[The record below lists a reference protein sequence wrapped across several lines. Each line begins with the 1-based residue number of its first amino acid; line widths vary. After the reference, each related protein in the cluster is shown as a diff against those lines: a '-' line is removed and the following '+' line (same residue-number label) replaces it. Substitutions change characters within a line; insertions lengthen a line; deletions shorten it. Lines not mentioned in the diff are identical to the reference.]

1 MSKEQQTTNETEQT
15 APALPAGDAET
26 KPAGK
31 TAPPAKAPKSGR
43 IIASF
48 ALLIALSALALS
60 AYIGWR
66 GMAIEENQ
74 PTLQTGQEQL
84 QVQIA
89 RQQARLTETIQS
101 LSPLNNSVSEQQQ
114 RTDRLLNRV
123 DSLSRQ
129 LREVAGTSR
138 EGWRL
143 AEVEYLLRLANQ
155 RLLMTA
161 DVTGAKSLLTSAD
174 AILLELD
181 DYSLYLVREALA
193 EDLAVLRSVP
203 DFDQEGLYLRLKAL
217 STQVYDLPLLQ
228 EDIHQRTL
236 TSKKDSTKA
245 DEPVT
250 ETPVDGWQGIALNML
265 QQTWD
270 SFASL
275 FRFTPE
281 RKQPI
286 NALLTTEEDVLIR
299 QNLRLLLEQAKL
311 ALLAREQIVY
321 SSSLQQA
328 RGWIQDYF
336 SLSGEPSRAMTEE
349 IDTLSKLN
357 VSPILPNI
365 NRALEALK
373 ERQPEPASPPVKKTQ
388 ENNDLP
394 APAISEGE
402 LQI

>member
-15 APALPAGDAET
+15 APALPAGDTEAT
-26 KPAGK
+26 PANKP
-31 TAPPAKAPKSGR
+31 APPARAPKSGR

-48 ALLIALSALALS
+48 ALLIALAALALS

-66 GMAIEENQ
+66 GMPIEESQ

-101 LSPLNNSVSEQQQ
+101 LPPLNSAVSEQRQ

-129 LREVAGTSR
+129 LREVAGSSR
-138 EGWRL
+138 EGWRI

-174 AILLELD
+174 TILLELD
-181 DYSLYLVREALA
+181 DYTLYPVREALA
-193 EDLAVLRSVP
+193 EDLAVLRAVP

-217 STQVYDLPLLQ
+217 SSQVYELPLLQ
-228 EDIHQRTL
+228 DDIHQRTMA
-236 TSKKDSTKA
+236 SKEVPAEDS
-245 DEPVT
+245 EPAT
-250 ETPVDGWQGIALNML
+250 DTPTDGWQDIALNML
-265 QQTWD
+265 QKTWN

-275 FRFTPE
+275 FRFTPD

-286 NALLTTEEDVLIR
+286 NAMLSPEENVLIR
-299 QNLRLLLEQAKL
+299 QNLRLLLEQSKL
-311 ALLAREQIVY
+311 ALLAREQTVY

-328 RGWIQDYF
+328 RDWVQAYF
-336 SLSGEPSRAMTEE
+336 PLSGEPSRAMTRE
-349 IDTLSKLN
+349 IDALSKLN
-357 VSPILPNI
+357 VSPVLPNI
-365 NRALEALK
+365 SRALEALK
-373 ERQPEPASPPVKKTQ
+373 ERQPEPASAPAKTP
-388 ENNDLP
+388 ENNQQSEP
-394 APAISEGE
+394 VISEGE